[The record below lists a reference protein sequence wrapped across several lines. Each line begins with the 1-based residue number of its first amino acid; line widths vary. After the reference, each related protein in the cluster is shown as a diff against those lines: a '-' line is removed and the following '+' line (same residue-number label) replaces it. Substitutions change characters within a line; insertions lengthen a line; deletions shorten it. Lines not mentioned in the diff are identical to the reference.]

1 MNTGEIMAG
10 RQATPRQGKAYGASA
25 LLVVLVSAWYAG
37 PAIASS
43 NTFPVCDDVNDVNL
57 EIPVKEL
64 QVAITSNK
72 VEADEVDIVESDT
85 ELDTISNTENPGPDH
100 EAILHEVFEETT
112 TRFSESDEWPAMNAR
127 VPGLSDDELARYK
140 RQMYRTDI

>member
-1 MNTGEIMAG
+1 MAG

-64 QVAITSNK
+64 QVATTGNK

-85 ELDTISNTENPGPDH
+85 EPDTFSTTENPGPDH

>member
-1 MNTGEIMAG
+1 MAG

-72 VEADEVDIVESDT
+72 VEADEVDIVESDA
-85 ELDTISNTENPGPDH
+85 EPDTFSTTENPGPDH

>member
-1 MNTGEIMAG
+1 MAG
-10 RQATPRQGKAYGASA
+10 GQATPRQGKAYGASA

-64 QVAITSNK
+64 QVAITGNK
-72 VEADEVDIVESDT
+72 VETDEVDIVESDT
-85 ELDTISNTENPGPDH
+85 EPDTFSTTENPGPDH

>member
-1 MNTGEIMAG
+1 MAG

-64 QVAITSNK
+64 QVAITGNK
-72 VEADEVDIVESDT
+72 VETDEVDIVESDT
-85 ELDTISNTENPGPDH
+85 EPDTFSTTENPGPDH

>member
-1 MNTGEIMAG
+1 MAG

-64 QVAITSNK
+64 QVAINSNK

-85 ELDTISNTENPGPDH
+85 EPYTFSTTENPGPDH

>member
-72 VEADEVDIVESDT
+72 VEADEVDIVESDA
-85 ELDTISNTENPGPDH
+85 EPDTFSTTENPGPDH

>member
-1 MNTGEIMAG
+1 MAG
-10 RQATPRQGKAYGASA
+10 RQATPRQGKAYAVSA
-25 LLVVLVSAWYAG
+25 LLAVLVSAWYAG

-43 NTFPVCDDVNDVNL
+43 NTLPACDDVNDASL

-64 QVAITSNK
+64 QVAVTGNK
-72 VEADEVDIVESDT
+72 VEADEVDAVESATEPDT
-85 ELDTISNTENPGPDH
+85 LSTTRNPGSDH
-100 EAILHEVFEETT
+100 DAILHEVFEETT

>member
-1 MNTGEIMAG
+1 MAG

-72 VEADEVDIVESDT
+72 VEADEVDIVESDAEPDAFST
-85 ELDTISNTENPGPDH
+85 TENPGPDH

>member
-85 ELDTISNTENPGPDH
+85 EPDTFSTTENPGPDH

>member
-1 MNTGEIMAG
+1 MAG

-85 ELDTISNTENPGPDH
+85 EPDTFSTTENPGPDH